1 MRKIKIGDIYAVPLP
16 NGMYAYARVFRD
28 AGFGVYNKLGNTVNP
43 EINDEWRYQFVIS
56 VFKDLLQDGKWIY
69 VRNLPFKSADEE
81 WPPKRYIKDSIS
93 GSYSIYYKGE
103 IKPSSAEECEGLECA
118 IVWDR
123 ELVVNRI
130 MEEIAIP

>member
-1 MRKIKIGDIYAVPLP
+1 MA
-16 NGMYAYARVFRD
+16 A
-28 AGFGVYNKLGNTVNP
+28 
-43 EINDEWRYQFVIS
+43 
-56 VFKDLLQDGKWIY
+56 
-69 VRNLPFKSADEE
+69 
-81 WPPKRYIKDSIS
+81 KRYIKDSIS

-103 IKPSSAEECEGLECA
+103 LKPSSAEECDGLECA